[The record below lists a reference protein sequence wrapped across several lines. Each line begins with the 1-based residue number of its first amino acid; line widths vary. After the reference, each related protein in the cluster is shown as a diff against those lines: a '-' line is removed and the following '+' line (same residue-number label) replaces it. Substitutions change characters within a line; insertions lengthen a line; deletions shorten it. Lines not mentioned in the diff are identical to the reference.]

1 MVFGPFFPLFI
12 ILLILKLT
20 HVVDWS
26 WWWITSPLWA
36 TLLIVPV
43 LVILLILG
51 VLSGATILMILL
63 RPLWFWTRRDY

>member
-26 WWWITSPLWA
+26 WWWVTSPLWA

-63 RPLWFWTRRDY
+63 RPLWFWPRRDY